1 MVSIAAQ
8 LATLPITIYYFHQFP
23 NWFLLT
29 NLIAIPLAF
38 IAVGLSAVVSIFY
51 ILFDSDFYFA
61 ELLEF
66 ILRALNSVVEFVD
79 QLPFTII
86 DNIWVE
92 PISTLL
98 ILLALILVVIHFHF
112 YNIRLILSALT
123 LLVCVFLIEFYTSS
137 KYLGSNEF
145 TVYSFKNKLAV
156 SLRLGSKARVYSY
169 DTLNLYESKIVR
181 NHLHA
186 MEVEKE
192 DYILLNQIKQDDFC
206 LVKEGF
212 AIFQF
217 KNQLIGITEDM
228 SEVDYLSRIGIN
240 YLILDGYPPEK
251 WNYKTKIIATTSSI
265 ELNNDINISNYYSLR
280 DQGAFRLSL

>member
-1 MVSIAAQ
+1 M
-8 LATLPITIYYFHQFP
+8 
-23 NWFLLT
+23 
-29 NLIAIPLAF
+29 
-38 IAVGLSAVVSIFY
+38 
-51 ILFDSDFYFA
+51 
-61 ELLEF
+61 ELVRTCGKEEKEKVLG
-66 ILRALNSVVEFVD
+66 ASVV
-79 QLPFTII
+79 
-86 DNIWVE
+86 
-92 PISTLL
+92 
-98 ILLALILVVIHFHF
+98 
-112 YNIRLILSALT
+112 
-123 LLVCVFLIEFYTSS
+123 
-137 KYLGSNEF
+137 
-145 TVYSFKNKLAV
+145 
-156 SLRLGSKARVYSY
+156 
-169 DTLNLYESKIVR
+169 
-181 NHLHA
+181 